1 MRRYYRAF
9 SRRSGRVRTKY
20 ANCGTKPYKVTRQ
33 VEAFFVKK
41 LRQLR
46 TKMVCTARV
55 LQHELARAKSTKV
68 EESWVRKTLAKKG
81 YR

>member
-1 MRRYYRAF
+1 MPWPAIAAEVRNLKKGRPRARTVRRYYRVF

-20 ANCGTKPYKVTRQ
+20 ANCGPKSYKMTRQ
-33 VEAFFVKK
+33 VEAFMVKK

-55 LQHELARAKSTKV
+55 L
-68 EESWVRKTLAKKG
+68 
-81 YR
+81 